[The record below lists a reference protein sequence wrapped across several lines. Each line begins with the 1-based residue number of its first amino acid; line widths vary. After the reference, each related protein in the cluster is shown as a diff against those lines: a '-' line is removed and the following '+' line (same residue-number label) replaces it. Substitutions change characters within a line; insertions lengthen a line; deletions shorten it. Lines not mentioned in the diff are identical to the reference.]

1 MKPIQER
8 TKGGIMG
15 NNNKACRALQTP
27 PSDDRSFRV
36 SRTLST
42 GFDPFASLLFVLAAS
57 ALFWPDGASALTAP
71 IQFGTSSYSFNE
83 DDGTVTVDVQKP
95 TQIQDE
101 ATVDFTVTNGTAIAG
116 IDFIVQTPSP
126 LLWLQTDT
134 SAKTISIQILPNSIV
149 ETAKSFQIE
158 LSNAQSTSGEAQ
170 LGTVTTTTVTIQDDD
185 PGAGTVATIVSGD
198 GQSAVVGGTLDSLV
212 LEISDAGQAVE
223 NALVTWSV
231 SPPGAAT
238 LQSNASQTGSDGRA
252 SNSLTLNED
261 GIGQVTVTAVAQAV
275 GRVDFAID
283 TGLGN
288 LPPAVESLG
297 KVSGDAQLAE
307 PGETLDPFVV
317 QLTDQG
323 GQPVVGTE
331 VSWTVEPAEAGSLIE
346 NTTSTDSAG
355 ETRNTLTLDPT
366 ASGAV
371 TVTAAAVRGTQV
383 VFTVNSTQFGDL
395 DGLTPNERETA
406 QALDNTCAALEDGTE
421 GLEALAA
428 ACSATGAEAL
438 TVIEQ
443 VTPDQV
449 ASQGATSVDIQHTQF
464 TNINTRLVQL
474 RGGATGPSAS
484 GLTLNFKGQPL
495 LDKGFAYLL
504 SNAGGGAASADEP
517 SPFGRLGVFINGSG
531 SFGDTN
537 STTDELGF
545 DFDTKGI
552 TAGADYRVTNTL
564 ILGGA
569 LGYVSSDYDF
579 DNNQG
584 DQDITGYTVSA
595 FGTWYQSEKVYVD
608 GILSYGWNDFDL
620 KRRIRFGTTDI
631 TAKGSPDGTE
641 FAASIGAGYDFNR
654 GALSFGP
661 YGRLNYITADIDGYE
676 ENPAGGLEQGYDDQ
690 DVDSLTTLLGGQVS
704 YAISTRRGVFSP
716 QLRLEWAHEFE
727 GDSQN
732 INARFLND
740 PTGGTFNVGTDD
752 PDRDYF
758 NLGAGVAAVIG
769 PGRSAFIYYE
779 TSAGRDEISEHSIA
793 GGLRFEF

>member
-1 MKPIQER
+1 
-8 TKGGIMG
+8 MG
-15 NNNKACRALQTP
+15 
-27 PSDDRSFRV
+27 
-36 SRTLST
+36 
-42 GFDPFASLLFVLAAS
+42 
-57 ALFWPDGASALTAP
+57 AP
-71 IQFGTSSYSFNE
+71 
-83 DDGTVTVDVQKP
+83 
-95 TQIQDE
+95 
-101 ATVDFTVTNGTAIAG
+101 
-116 IDFIVQTPSP
+116 
-126 LLWLQTDT
+126 
-134 SAKTISIQILPNSIV
+134 
-149 ETAKSFQIE
+149 
-158 LSNAQSTSGEAQ
+158 
-170 LGTVTTTTVTIQDDD
+170 
-185 PGAGTVATIVSGD
+185 
-198 GQSAVVGGTLDSLV
+198 LDSLV
-212 LEISDAGQAVE
+212 LEITDGGQAVE

-238 LQSNASQTGSDGRA
+238 LQSGSSQTGSDGRA

-261 GIGQVTVTAVAQAV
+261 GIGTVTVTAVAQAV
-275 GRVDFAID
+275 ARVDFSID

-288 LPPAVESLG
+288 LAPAVVSLG
-297 KVSGDAQLAE
+297 KVSGDAQLAS

-317 QLTDQG
+317 QLTEQG
-323 GQPVVGTE
+323 GEPIVGTG
-331 VSWTVEPAEAGSLIE
+331 VSWTVEPAEAGSLIDDA
-346 NTTSTDSAG
+346 TSTDSEG
-355 ETRNTLTLDPT
+355 ETSNTLTLDPS

-371 TVTAAAVRGTQV
+371 TVTAAAASGAQV
-383 VFTVNSTQFGDL
+383 VFTVNSTDFAGMG
-395 DGLTPNERETA
+395 GLTPNERETA
-406 QALDNTCAALEDGTE
+406 EALDNTCTALEDGTE

-438 TVIEQ
+438 TMIEQ

-449 ASQGATSVDIQHTQF
+449 ASQGNTSVEIQHTQF

-474 RGGATGPSAS
+474 RGGATGASAS
-484 GLTLNFKGQPL
+484 GLTVNFNGQPL

-504 SNAGGGAASADEP
+504 SNASVGAASADEP

-537 STTDELGF
+537 STNDELGF
-545 DFDTKGI
+545 DFNTKGI
-552 TAGADYRVTNTL
+552 TAGADYRLTDSL

-620 KRRIRFGTTDI
+620 KRRIRFGTTDV

-661 YGRLNYITADIDGYE
+661 FGRVNYIKADIDDYE

-727 GDSQN
+727 DDSQN
-732 INARFLND
+732 ITARFLND
-740 PTGGTFNVGTDD
+740 PTTGTFNVGTDD
-752 PDRDYF
+752 PDQDYF
-758 NLGAGVAAVIG
+758 NLGAGVSAVFAA
-769 PGRSAFIYYE
+769 GRYAFIYYE
-779 TSAGRDEISEHSIA
+779 TSAGRDDITEHSIA

>member
-1 MKPIQER
+1 
-8 TKGGIMG
+8 MG
-15 NNNKACRALQTP
+15 NKNKACRTVYTSLTELRSLPSSRALLTGVDP
-27 PSDDRSFRV
+27 ASVLVFLFAAF
-36 SRTLST
+36 TL
-42 GFDPFASLLFVLAAS
+42 L
-57 ALFWPDGASALTAP
+57 WHNGASALTAP
-71 IQFGTSSYSFNE
+71 IQFGASSYLFDENA
-83 DDGTVTVDVQKP
+83 GTVTIDVQKP
-95 TQIQDE
+95 TPILSN
-101 ATVDFTVTNGTAIAG
+101 ATVDFTVINGTAVAG
-116 IDFIVQTPSP
+116 TDFIVQTPSP

-134 SAKTISIQILPNSIV
+134 SAKTISIQILPNTV
-149 ETAKSFQIE
+149 VAERSFQIT
-158 LSNAQSTSGEAQ
+158 LSNALSDGGEAQ
-170 LGTVTTTTVTIQDDD
+170 LGTITTTTVAIRDDD
-185 PGAGTVATIVSGD
+185 PGAGAVATIVSGD
-198 GQSAVVGGTLDSLV
+198 GQSAVVGAPLDSLV
-212 LEISDAGQAVE
+212 LEITDGGQAVE

-238 LQSNASQTGSDGRA
+238 LQSGSSQTGSDGRA

-261 GIGQVTVTAVAQAV
+261 GIGTVTVTAVAQAV
-275 GRVDFAID
+275 ARVDFSID

-288 LPPAVESLG
+288 LAPAVVSLG
-297 KVSGDAQLAE
+297 KVSGDAQLAS

-317 QLTDQG
+317 QLTEQG
-323 GQPVVGTE
+323 GQPIVGTD
-331 VSWTVEPAEAGSLIE
+331 VSWTVEPAEAGSLIDDA
-346 NTTSTDSAG
+346 TSTDSEG
-355 ETRNTLTLDPT
+355 ETSNTLTLDPS

-371 TVTAAAVRGTQV
+371 TVTAAATSGAQV
-383 VFTVNSTQFGDL
+383 VFTVNSTDFANMG
-395 DGLTPNERETA
+395 GLTPNQQETA
-406 QALDNTCAALEDGTE
+406 EALDNTCTALEDGTE

-428 ACSATGAEAL
+428 ACSATGTEAL
-438 TVIEQ
+438 TMIEQ

-449 ASQGATSVDIQHTQF
+449 ASQGNTSVEIQHTQF
-464 TNINTRLVQL
+464 TNINTRMVQL
-474 RGGATGPSAS
+474 RAGTTGPSAS
-484 GLTLNFKGQPL
+484 GLTLNFAGQPL
-495 LDKGFAYLL
+495 LDKGFGYLL
-504 SNAGGGAASADEP
+504 SNANGGAASADEP

-537 STTDELGF
+537 STNDELGF
-545 DFDTKGI
+545 DFNTKGI
-552 TAGADYRVTNTL
+552 TAGADYRLTDSL

-620 KRRIRFGTTDI
+620 KRRIRFGTTDV

-661 YGRLNYITADIDGYE
+661 FGRVNYIKADIDDYK

-727 GDSQN
+727 ADSQN

-758 NLGAGVAAVIG
+758 NLGAGVSAVLG
-769 PGRSAFIYYE
+769 LGRSAFIYYE
-779 TSAGRDEISEHSIA
+779 TSAGRDDITEHSIA

>member
-1 MKPIQER
+1 
-8 TKGGIMG
+8 MG
-15 NNNKACRALQTP
+15 NKSKACGAVGTLLTNAISLQISRVILTRVDSFYAL
-27 PSDDRSFRV
+27 V
-36 SRTLST
+36 YL
-42 GFDPFASLLFVLAAS
+42 LAAFTLLWS
-57 ALFWPDGASALTAP
+57 NDANALTAP
-71 IQFGTSSYSFNE
+71 IQFGASSYTFDE
-83 DDGTVTVDVQKP
+83 AAGTVTIDVQKP
-95 TQIQDE
+95 TQIPGD
-101 ATVDFTVTNGTAIAG
+101 ATVDFTVTNGSAVTG
-116 IDFIVQTPSP
+116 TDFIVQTPSP

-134 SAKTISIQILPNSIV
+134 SAKTISIQILPNTV
-149 ETAKSFQIE
+149 VDTARSFQIE
-158 LSNAQSTSGEAQ
+158 LSNAVSTGGEAQ
-170 LGTVTTTTVTIQDDD
+170 LGTIITTIVNLQDDD
-185 PGAGTVATIVSGD
+185 PGVGSIATVVSGD
-198 GQSAVVGGTLDSLV
+198 GQSAVVGAPLGSLV
-212 LEISDAGQAVE
+212 LEISDGGQAVE

-238 LQSNASQTGSDGRA
+238 LQSGSSQTGADGRA
-252 SNSLTLNED
+252 SNTLTLNQD
-261 GIGQVTVTAVAQAV
+261 GIGTVTVTAVAQAV

-288 LPPAVESLG
+288 LPPGVVSLG
-297 KVSGDAQLAE
+297 KVSGDAQLAS
-307 PGETLDPFVV
+307 PGETLAPFVV
-317 QLTDQG
+317 RLTDQV
-323 GQPVVGTE
+323 GQPIVGTNM
-331 VSWTVEPAEAGSLIE
+331 SWTVEPTEAGSLIADA
-346 NTTSTDSAG
+346 TSTDSDG
-355 ETRNTLTLDPT
+355 ETRNTLTLDPS

-371 TVTAAAVRGTQV
+371 TVTAAAASGAQV
-383 VFTVNSTQFGDL
+383 VFAVNSTAFGDL
-395 DGLTPNERETA
+395 DGLTPNQRETA
-406 QALDNTCAALEDGTE
+406 KALENTCTALEDGTE

-438 TVIEQ
+438 TMIEQ

-449 ASQGATSVDIQHTQF
+449 ASQGNTSVEIQHTQF

-474 RGGATGPSAS
+474 RGGATGVSAN
-484 GLTLNFKGQPL
+484 GITLNFKGQPL
-495 LDKGFAYLL
+495 LDKGVAYLL

-537 STTDELGF
+537 STNDQLGF
-545 DFDTKGI
+545 DFNTKGI
-552 TAGADYRVTNTL
+552 TAGADYRLTDTL

-620 KRRIRFGTTDI
+620 KRRIRFGTTDV

-641 FAASIGAGYDFNR
+641 FAASIGAGYDLNR

-661 YGRLNYITADIDGYE
+661 FGRVNYIKADIDGYE

-690 DVDSLTTLLGGQVS
+690 DVDSLSTVLGGQAS

-727 GDSQN
+727 DNSQN

-740 PTGGTFNVGTDD
+740 PTSGTFNVRTDD

-758 NLGAGVAAVIG
+758 NLGAGVAAVLG

-779 TSAGRDEISEHSIA
+779 TSVGRDNITEHSIA